1 MYSRGGGNPWERSSS
16 AYGQH
21 YGRPAS
27 SNSGLHQLSREY
39 GMRPG
44 QTPNMLAS
52 ALPHSRAP
60 ATPSIFSRN
69 VNARSELAATQG
81 DAIMR
86 QKVMRQVT
94 PGGCGRRPTPSGRCP
109 DAPMG
114 RTAPMTAPSLDKL
127 GGLGGL
133 SLGGSQAGGSQAG
146 AGRFATSGFG
156 GRGAPPNGRAPQP
169 PMQPPLAA
177 EQHRASGTPQ
187 SDVGRLS
194 IPPSRLA
201 HPLAPGPPGSA
212 GGASL
217 AATAAPSLSS
227 RSAYPQPPPTPGPPT
242 SMSSASRTI
251 MGTYP
256 GKAANQD
263 AWVVQNIAAFGDR
276 PDTARSQV
284 GRAAATGYSNA
295 DLQAGA
301 GDDAIIGVYD
311 GHGQHGHL
319 VSAFVKD
326 RLAAEMRQIDR
337 EVLRDPGTAEA
348 ALAAAHHRTQEAL
361 KTSGIDVSLSGSTAC
376 TALKRGRQLLIAN
389 VGDSRAVLGT
399 LEPGGTKW
407 VARDLSNDHKPD
419 EIAVRPQFQRA
430 CPLRTQPT
438 ALRTQP
444 AAPCTQPLTLTR
456 SDSALRA
463 TAAW

>member
-27 SNSGLHQLSREY
+27 SGLHQLSREF

-44 QTPNMLAS
+44 QTPNMVAT

-60 ATPSIFSRN
+60 ATPSIFSRSL
-69 VNARSELAATQG
+69 NARSELMGAQG

-94 PGGCGRRPTPSGRCP
+94 PGGGSRRPTPSGRCP
-109 DAPMG
+109 DAPLG
-114 RTAPMTAPSLDKL
+114 RTAPMTAPSHDTL

-133 SLGGSQAGGSQAG
+133 TLGGAGQAGG
-146 AGRFATSGFG
+146 GRFATS
-156 GRGAPPNGRAPQP
+156 GRGAPPNGRQP
-169 PMQPPLAA
+169 PPTQPSLTA
-177 EQHRASGTPQ
+177 EQHRAGGTPQ
-187 SDVGRLS
+187 NGIGRLS
-194 IPPSRLA
+194 IPPSRLG
-201 HPLAPGPPGSA
+201 HPLAPGPPPGSA

-217 AATAAPSLSS
+217 AATAAPS
-227 RSAYPQPPPTPGPPT
+227 SAYPQPPPTPGPPT
-242 SMSSASRTI
+242 SMSSASRSI

-263 AWVVQNIAAFGDR
+263 SWVVQNIAAFGDR
-276 PDTARSQV
+276 PDTAQSQR
-284 GRAAATGYSNA
+284 GGTPAAAGYSNA
-295 DLQAGA
+295 DLHAGA
-301 GDDAIIGVYD
+301 GDDAVIGVYD

-337 EVLRDPGTAEA
+337 EMLRDPATAKA

-376 TALKRGRQLLIAN
+376 TALKRGRQLLVSN

-419 EIAVRPQFQRA
+419 STAVRPRRQRTRA
-430 CPLRTQPT
+430 CRPALQPC
-438 ALRTQP
+438 APSPQP
-444 AAPCTQPLTLTR
+444 RVP
-456 SDSALRA
+456 SS
-463 TAAW
+463 